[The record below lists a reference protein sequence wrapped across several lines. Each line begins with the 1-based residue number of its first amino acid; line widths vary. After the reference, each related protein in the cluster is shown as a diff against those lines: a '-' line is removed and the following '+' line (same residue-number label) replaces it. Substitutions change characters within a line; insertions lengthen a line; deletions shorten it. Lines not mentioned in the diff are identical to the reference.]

1 MSKQNALLLV
11 GSPRES
17 KSTSDVVGSYLLKKL
32 DERGWQTKKGYV
44 GQLIKSEESRSILLD
59 ALDKTDLI
67 ILSSPL
73 YIDSLPSNT
82 IRALQVI
89 KQHRRS
95 CNNKPQRLVAII
107 NSGFPEAEQNY
118 TALQICRRF
127 AIESGFE
134 WLGGL
139 PLGGGSG
146 VDGKPLD
153 KLGILFRKLIKSL
166 NLSADAINKGELI
179 PEKAIRLMKDYPIMW
194 LYFNILQLGIKLLA
208 KKGGVLDKIHDQ
220 PFKDLGW

>member
-17 KSTSDVVGSYLLKKL
+17 KSTSDVVGGYLLKKL
-32 DERGWQTKKGYV
+32 EERGWQTKKGYV
-44 GQLIKSEESRSILLD
+44 SQLIRSDESRSILLD
-59 ALDKTDLI
+59 VLDKTDLI

-73 YIDSLPSNT
+73 YIDSLPSTT

-146 VDGKPLD
+146 VDGKAIE
-153 KLGILFRKLIKSL
+153 KLGVLYRKLIKSL
-166 NLSADAINKGELI
+166 DISADAICKGEQQI
-179 PEKAIRLMKDYPIMW
+179 PEKAIQLMKDYPIMW
-194 LYFNILQLGIKLLA
+194 LYFNVMQLGIKYLA
-208 KKGGVLDKIHDQ
+208 KKNGVKDRIHDQ
-220 PFKDLGW
+220 PFITD